1 MYENNK
7 QKVYAKGN
15 KICYFLH
22 MNYVLKPTDYLIQ
35 LQAKG
40 ISTFNTS
47 QFRSAT
53 KLSKVNSKVSIYR
66 LKKKK
71 LIVSPVHN
79 FNIILPPEYRA
90 IGTLPPEFFIDSLMK
105 HLKINYYVG
114 LLSASEK
121 LGASH
126 QKPQVFQVLV
136 EKERRQIAC
145 GNLIIQFIKRS
156 NLKKLPIIKKTV
168 KTGYYNISSPELTAY
183 DLVGYQKQSAGLQN
197 VLTVLSEL
205 SDVLDSKKLYEVA
218 KACPVSWSQ
227 RLGYLLTIL
236 GNDHLVSD
244 IKSYVTKKAKV
255 YIPLVSKTKINKKI
269 RSKDWRIYINEHI
282 EAD

>member
-1 MYENNK
+1 MCHEEQQNI
-7 QKVYAKGN
+7 YAKGI
-15 KICYFLH
+15 KICYLLH
-22 MNYVLKPTDYLIQ
+22 ISYDMKPTDYLTY
-35 LQAKG
+35 LQSKG
-40 ISTFNTS
+40 ISTFNTT

-53 KLSKVNSKVSIYR
+53 NLSKVNSKNAIYR

-79 FNIILPPEYRA
+79 FHIILSPEYRTLGALPPE
-90 IGTLPPEFFIDSLMK
+90 LFIDSLMK

-136 EKERRQIAC
+136 EKERRQITC
-145 GNLIIQFIKRS
+145 GNVVIQFIRRS
-156 NLKKLPIIKKTV
+156 KIKKLPITKKTV
-168 KTGYYNISSPELTAY
+168 KTGFYNISTAELTAY

-197 VLTVLSEL
+197 VLTVLNEL
-205 SDVLDSKKLYEVA
+205 SEVLDSKKLFEVA
-218 KACPVSWSQ
+218 KICPVTWSQ
-227 RLGYLLTIL
+227 RLGYLLTLL
-236 GNDHLVSD
+236 GKDQLVSD
-244 IKSYVTKKAKV
+244 IKRYVTKKSNI
-255 YIPLVSKTKINKKI
+255 YIPLVRNTKINKKK
-269 RSKDWRIYINEHI
+269 RSIDWRIFINESL